1 MRNLLLLI
9 FLSSLFAFQAT
20 AQGNVKKRDI
30 RQATEEVVSL
40 YKLDESQAER
50 MEDIQKQ
57 RLLNLA
63 SIEALKQNDY
73 ERYLQKKRAIRLYV
87 ENATRQ
93 LLREDQLGA
102 FEKMQARRQDEKETL
117 LRELKVK
124 NANLQERHS
133 ALLRLEESWN

>member
-93 LLREDQLGA
+93 LLWEDQLGA